1 MMDKAVCFLTP
12 GISFGALQRKS
23 STSWPAEM
31 APRVTK
37 CHDLV
42 SCQACVMELIS
53 LPLIH
58 GLERPVTPI
67 TEEVLASI
75 RKLIRASDVYSS
87 KVRQLSG
94 LTSAQLLLLR
104 AVDSNPSA
112 SLGELARKICLSQAT
127 TSTIL
132 KRLESAGFTYTTK
145 SENDRRRSQVFL
157 TESGAEALVRAPKPL
172 DQEFLDRFASL
183 KPYEQSAI
191 VSSLQRVA
199 EMMGDDASADSDVA

>member
-1 MMDKAVCFLTP
+1 
-12 GISFGALQRKS
+12 
-23 STSWPAEM
+23 
-31 APRVTK
+31 
-37 CHDLV
+37 
-42 SCQACVMELIS
+42 
-53 LPLIH
+53 
-58 GLERPVTPI
+58 VTPI

-104 AVDSNPSA
+104 AIDNNPSA
-112 SLGELARKICLSQAT
+112 SLGALAKQISLSQAT

-132 KRLESAGFTYTTK
+132 KRLESAGFTYKTR
-145 SENDRRRSQVFL
+145 SESDRRRSQVFL
-157 TESGAEALVRAPKPL
+157 TEAGSEVLDRAPMPL
-172 DQEFLDRFASL
+172 DQEFLNRFQSL

-199 EMMGDDASADSDVA
+199 EMMACDAPVDSDAA

>member
-1 MMDKAVCFLTP
+1 M
-12 GISFGALQRKS
+12 
-23 STSWPAEM
+23 
-31 APRVTK
+31 
-37 CHDLV
+37 
-42 SCQACVMELIS
+42 
-53 LPLIH
+53 
-58 GLERPVTPI
+58 TPI

-104 AVDSNPSA
+104 AIEQSPSA
-112 SLGELARKICLSQAT
+112 SLGELARQISLSQAT

-132 KRLESAGFTYTTK
+132 KRLESAGFTYKTR

-157 TESGAEALVRAPKPL
+157 TESGSEALARAPKPL
-172 DQEFLDRFASL
+172 DQDFLDRFQTL

-199 EMMGDDASADSDVA
+199 DMMESRVADIIDDNHSLDSNVA

>member
-1 MMDKAVCFLTP
+1 M
-12 GISFGALQRKS
+12 
-23 STSWPAEM
+23 
-31 APRVTK
+31 
-37 CHDLV
+37 
-42 SCQACVMELIS
+42 
-53 LPLIH
+53 
-58 GLERPVTPI
+58 TPI
-67 TEEVLASI
+67 TEEILAAI

-104 AVDSNPSA
+104 AIDNNPSP
-112 SLGELARKICLSQAT
+112 SLGELAHQISLSQAT

-132 KRLESAGFTYTTK
+132 KRLESAGYTYKTR

-157 TESGAEALVRAPKPL
+157 TESGAEALARAPKPL
-172 DQEFLDRFASL
+172 NQDFLDRFKDL

-199 EMMGDDASADSDVA
+199 EMMDDDAPADSDAA

>member
-1 MMDKAVCFLTP
+1 
-12 GISFGALQRKS
+12 
-23 STSWPAEM
+23 
-31 APRVTK
+31 
-37 CHDLV
+37 
-42 SCQACVMELIS
+42 
-53 LPLIH
+53 
-58 GLERPVTPI
+58 VTPI

-104 AVDSNPSA
+104 AIDNNPSA
-112 SLGELARKICLSQAT
+112 SLGALAKQISLSQAT

-132 KRLESAGFTYTTK
+132 KRLESAGFTYKTR
-145 SENDRRRSQVFL
+145 SESDRRRSQVFL
-157 TESGAEALVRAPKPL
+157 TEAGSEVLDRAPMPL
-172 DQEFLDRFASL
+172 DQEFLNRFQSL

-199 EMMGDDASADSDVA
+199 EMMAYDAPVDSDAA

>member
-1 MMDKAVCFLTP
+1 M
-12 GISFGALQRKS
+12 
-23 STSWPAEM
+23 
-31 APRVTK
+31 
-37 CHDLV
+37 
-42 SCQACVMELIS
+42 
-53 LPLIH
+53 
-58 GLERPVTPI
+58 TPI

-104 AVDSNPSA
+104 AIEQSPSA
-112 SLGELARKICLSQAT
+112 SLGELARQISLSQAT

-132 KRLESAGFTYTTK
+132 KRLESAGFTYKTR
-145 SENDRRRSQVFL
+145 SESDRRRSQVFL
-157 TESGAEALVRAPKPL
+157 TEAGSEVLDRAPMPL
-172 DQEFLDRFASL
+172 DQEFLNRFQSL

-199 EMMGDDASADSDVA
+199 EMMACDAPVDSDAA

>member
-1 MMDKAVCFLTP
+1 M
-12 GISFGALQRKS
+12 
-23 STSWPAEM
+23 
-31 APRVTK
+31 
-37 CHDLV
+37 
-42 SCQACVMELIS
+42 
-53 LPLIH
+53 
-58 GLERPVTPI
+58 TPI

-104 AVDSNPSA
+104 AINKNPSA
-112 SLGELARKICLSQAT
+112 SLGELAGQISLSQAT

-132 KRLESAGFTYTTK
+132 KRLESVGFIYK
-145 SENDRRRSQVFL
+145 FRSENDRRRSQVFL
-157 TESGAEALVRAPKPL
+157 TESGSEALARAPAPL
-172 DQEFLDRFASL
+172 DQHFLDNFYSL

-199 EMMGDDASADSDVA
+199 DMMESRVADIIDDYQPIDSDVA

>member
-1 MMDKAVCFLTP
+1 M
-12 GISFGALQRKS
+12 
-23 STSWPAEM
+23 
-31 APRVTK
+31 
-37 CHDLV
+37 
-42 SCQACVMELIS
+42 
-53 LPLIH
+53 
-58 GLERPVTPI
+58 TPI

-104 AVDSNPSA
+104 AIDNNPSA
-112 SLGELARKICLSQAT
+112 SLGALAKQISLSEAT

-132 KRLESAGFTYTTK
+132 KRLESAGFIYKTR
-145 SENDRRRSQVFL
+145 SESDRRRSQVFL
-157 TESGAEALVRAPKPL
+157 TEAGSEALNQAPMPL
-172 DQEFLDRFASL
+172 DQEFLNRFQSL

-199 EMMGDDASADSDVA
+199 EMMAGDAPVDSDAA

>member
-1 MMDKAVCFLTP
+1 M
-12 GISFGALQRKS
+12 
-23 STSWPAEM
+23 
-31 APRVTK
+31 
-37 CHDLV
+37 
-42 SCQACVMELIS
+42 
-53 LPLIH
+53 
-58 GLERPVTPI
+58 TPI

-104 AVDSNPSA
+104 AIDKNPSA
-112 SLGELARKICLSQAT
+112 SLGALAEEISLSQAT

-132 KRLESAGFTYTTK
+132 KRLESAGFIRKTR
-145 SENDRRRSQVFL
+145 SENDRRRSQIFL
-157 TESGAEALVRAPKPL
+157 TESGSEALARAPKPL
-172 DQEFLDRFASL
+172 NQEFLDRFKTL

-199 EMMGDDASADSDVA
+199 EMMGDDAPVAIDSDAA

>member
-1 MMDKAVCFLTP
+1 M
-12 GISFGALQRKS
+12 
-23 STSWPAEM
+23 
-31 APRVTK
+31 
-37 CHDLV
+37 
-42 SCQACVMELIS
+42 
-53 LPLIH
+53 
-58 GLERPVTPI
+58 TPI

-132 KRLESAGFTYTTK
+132 KRLESAGFTYKTK
-145 SENDRRRSQVFL
+145 SETDRRRSQVFL
-157 TESGAEALVRAPKPL
+157 TESGAEALARAPKPL

-183 KPYEQSAI
+183 KSYEQSAI

-199 EMMGDDASADSDVA
+199 EMMGDDASVDSDVYYYSYFECRYKGCKW

>member
-1 MMDKAVCFLTP
+1 M
-12 GISFGALQRKS
+12 
-23 STSWPAEM
+23 
-31 APRVTK
+31 
-37 CHDLV
+37 
-42 SCQACVMELIS
+42 
-53 LPLIH
+53 
-58 GLERPVTPI
+58 TPI

-104 AVDSNPSA
+104 AIDNNPSA
-112 SLGELARKICLSQAT
+112 SLGSLAKQISLSQAT

-132 KRLESAGFTYTTK
+132 KRLESAGFTYKTR
-145 SENDRRRSQVFL
+145 SESDRRRSQVFL
-157 TESGAEALVRAPKPL
+157 TEAGSAVLDRAPMPL
-172 DQEFLDRFASL
+172 DQEFLNRFQSL

-199 EMMGDDASADSDVA
+199 EMMACDAPVDSDAA

>member
-1 MMDKAVCFLTP
+1 M
-12 GISFGALQRKS
+12 
-23 STSWPAEM
+23 
-31 APRVTK
+31 
-37 CHDLV
+37 
-42 SCQACVMELIS
+42 
-53 LPLIH
+53 
-58 GLERPVTPI
+58 TPI

-104 AVDSNPSA
+104 AIDNNPSA
-112 SLGELARKICLSQAT
+112 SLGALAKQISLSEAT

-132 KRLESAGFTYTTK
+132 KRLESAGFIYKTR
-145 SENDRRRSQVFL
+145 SESDRRRSQVFL
-157 TESGAEALVRAPKPL
+157 TEAGSEALNRAPMPL
-172 DQEFLDRFASL
+172 DQEFLDRFQSL

-199 EMMGDDASADSDVA
+199 EMMAGDAPVDSDAA

>member
-1 MMDKAVCFLTP
+1 MSRLSILPSLRHGVNFLAANPWLGMT
-12 GISFGALQRKS
+12 
-23 STSWPAEM
+23 
-31 APRVTK
+31 
-37 CHDLV
+37 
-42 SCQACVMELIS
+42 
-53 LPLIH
+53 
-58 GLERPVTPI
+58 VTPI

-112 SLGELARKICLSQAT
+112 SLGELARKISLSQAT

-199 EMMGDDASADSDVA
+199 EMMGDDAPVASDAPLPLILTQPDCFHFLRSIVNWLA

>member
-1 MMDKAVCFLTP
+1 
-12 GISFGALQRKS
+12 
-23 STSWPAEM
+23 
-31 APRVTK
+31 
-37 CHDLV
+37 
-42 SCQACVMELIS
+42 
-53 LPLIH
+53 
-58 GLERPVTPI
+58 VTPI

-104 AVDSNPSA
+104 AIDNNPSA
-112 SLGELARKICLSQAT
+112 SLGSLAKQISLSQAT

-132 KRLESAGFTYTTK
+132 KRLESAGFTYKTR
-145 SENDRRRSQVFL
+145 SESDRRRSQVFL
-157 TESGAEALVRAPKPL
+157 TEAGSEVLDRAPMPL
-172 DQEFLDRFASL
+172 DQEFLNRFQSL

-199 EMMGDDASADSDVA
+199 EMMACDAPVDSDAA

>member
-1 MMDKAVCFLTP
+1 M
-12 GISFGALQRKS
+12 
-23 STSWPAEM
+23 
-31 APRVTK
+31 
-37 CHDLV
+37 
-42 SCQACVMELIS
+42 
-53 LPLIH
+53 
-58 GLERPVTPI
+58 TPI

-104 AVDSNPSA
+104 AIDNNPSA
-112 SLGELARKICLSQAT
+112 SLGALAKQISLSQAT

-132 KRLESAGFTYTTK
+132 KRLESAGFTYKTR
-145 SENDRRRSQVFL
+145 SESDRRRSQVFL
-157 TESGAEALVRAPKPL
+157 TEAGSEVLDRAPMPL
-172 DQEFLDRFASL
+172 DQEFLNRFQSL

-199 EMMGDDASADSDVA
+199 EMMACDAPVDSDAA

>member
-1 MMDKAVCFLTP
+1 M
-12 GISFGALQRKS
+12 
-23 STSWPAEM
+23 
-31 APRVTK
+31 
-37 CHDLV
+37 
-42 SCQACVMELIS
+42 
-53 LPLIH
+53 
-58 GLERPVTPI
+58 TPI
-67 TEEVLASI
+67 TEEILASI

-104 AVDSNPSA
+104 AIEHNPSA
-112 SLGELARKICLSQAT
+112 SLGELAHQISLSQAT

-132 KRLESAGFTYTTK
+132 KRLESAGFTYKTR

-157 TESGAEALVRAPKPL
+157 TESGSEALARAPKPL
-172 DQEFLDRFASL
+172 DQEFLNRFKSL

-199 EMMGDDASADSDVA
+199 EMMGDDAPVASDAPVAIDSDAA